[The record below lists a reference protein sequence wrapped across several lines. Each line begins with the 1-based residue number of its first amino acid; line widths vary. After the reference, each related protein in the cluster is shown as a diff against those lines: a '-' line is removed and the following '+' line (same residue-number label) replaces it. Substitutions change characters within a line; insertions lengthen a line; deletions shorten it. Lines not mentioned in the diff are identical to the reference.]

1 LKIIKLSA
9 LKIKADGLWS
19 ICMCSVNR
27 STHLKALR
35 SAAAQATAN
44 VIKSARDKSELSQR
58 ALAVRLECSDS
69 AISNIE
75 TGQRQVNVPEF
86 IAIAEQFGEDPV
98 KLFARVMREL
108 RKLEQLSTA
117 TLAGWRS

>member
-1 LKIIKLSA
+1 
-9 LKIKADGLWS
+9 
-19 ICMCSVNR
+19 M
-27 STHLKALR
+27 KALR